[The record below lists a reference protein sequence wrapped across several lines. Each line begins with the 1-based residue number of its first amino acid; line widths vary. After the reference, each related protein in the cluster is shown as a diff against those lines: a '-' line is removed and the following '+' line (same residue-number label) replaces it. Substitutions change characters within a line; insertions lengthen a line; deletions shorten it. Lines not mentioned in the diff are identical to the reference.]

1 MGVRDELASVV
12 RRHPPA
18 HRALRAVRVAVG
30 RFVPPRRYDGI
41 PGPIHFNDFMF
52 GGGSPD
58 EIASYAERA
67 RNVIAAIERA
77 LDAAGKPLH
86 EVERWLDFGCGY
98 GRVIRFL
105 VQRVPPERV
114 WACDVIG
121 EGARF
126 CEREFGAT
134 AVPSSSD
141 LESVELDRFDFVY
154 AISVV
159 SHLNERNTEAFLR
172 LVGDALAVGGIALF
186 TTHGRWSVEHTGL
199 YGAEF
204 EAVADAL
211 AAEVG
216 TRGIAYRRYP
226 YAPDDYGMTWH
237 SREFIETAMS
247 RLHNGAVVPLMFE
260 PHGLDGHQDVYAF
273 RRVAPAR

>member
-1 MGVRDELASVV
+1 MGMRDALATVV
-12 RRHPPA
+12 KRRPRA
-18 HRALRAVRVAVG
+18 HRAMRAARVAVG
-30 RFVPPRRYDGI
+30 RLMPARRYDGI
-41 PGPIHFNDFMF
+41 PGSIHFNDFMF

-67 RNVIAAIERA
+67 RNVIAAIERV
-77 LDAAGKPLH
+77 LEVAGKQTH

-105 VQRVPPERV
+105 VERVPPERV
-114 WACDVIG
+114 WACDVIE

-126 CEREFGAT
+126 CEREFGVT
-134 AVPSSSD
+134 ALVSSPD
-141 LESVELDRFDFVY
+141 VESVEVGRFDFLY

-172 LVGDALAVGGIALF
+172 LVGDALVVGGIALF
-186 TTHGRWSVEHTGL
+186 TTHGEWSLEHAEL
-199 YGAEF
+199 YGPEYAE
-204 EAVADAL
+204 VADAL
-211 AAEVG
+211 AAEIGAV
-216 TRGIAYRRYP
+216 GIAYRRYP
-226 YAPDDYGMTWH
+226 YTSDDYGMTWH
-237 SREFIETAMS
+237 SREFIETTMS
-247 RLHNGAVVPLMFE
+247 RLHDGTVVPLMFE